1 MAAGRPP
8 PRQRC
13 LRQHAPKP
21 RLGIAV
27 VRRRLPRGASRR
39 LEGVARIGKIRA
51 WRRFITRHSAASPVD
66 SVMAAPGTTR
76 GSLLSRLGKQ
86 PGDPCA
92 WGAFVSLYGPA
103 VIRWCRQHGLQE
115 SDAADV
121 AQEVLL
127 RFWRHAA
134 SFRYDPEKRFR
145 AYLRRMVL
153 SALSDWSEA
162 KKGQRVVP
170 SGDAS
175 PSLLDSQPAR
185 EDLAARLEHAFD
197 TELLAAAMAEVE
209 RRVKPR
215 TWQAFRMLAID
226 NLPGREVAATLGMD
240 QRHVYVARSE
250 VQSMIRAV
258 IANRT
263 SPGMG

>member
-1 MAAGRPP
+1 
-8 PRQRC
+8 
-13 LRQHAPKP
+13 
-21 RLGIAV
+21 
-27 VRRRLPRGASRR
+27 
-39 LEGVARIGKIRA
+39 
-51 WRRFITRHSAASPVD
+51 
-66 SVMAAPGTTR
+66 MAAPGTTR

-103 VIRWCRQHGLQE
+103 VIRWCRQYGLQE

-145 AYLRRMVL
+145 AYLRRMVV
-153 SALSDWSEA
+153 SALSDWSEGR
-162 KKGQRVVP
+162 KREQVLP
-170 SGDAS
+170 SGEAS
-175 PSLLDSQPAR
+175 PSLLDGQPAR
-185 EDLAARLEHAFD
+185 EDLAARIERAFD
-197 TELLAAAMAEVE
+197 TEVLAAAMAEVE

-226 NLPGREVAATLGMD
+226 NLPGREVATRLGMD
-240 QRHVYVARSE
+240 PRHVYVARSE

-258 IANRT
+258 IGQRA
-263 SPGMG
+263 PDGIG

>member
-1 MAAGRPP
+1 M
-8 PRQRC
+8 
-13 LRQHAPKP
+13 
-21 RLGIAV
+21 
-27 VRRRLPRGASRR
+27 
-39 LEGVARIGKIRA
+39 
-51 WRRFITRHSAASPVD
+51 
-66 SVMAAPGTTR
+66 MAAPGTTR

-103 VIRWCRQHGLQE
+103 VLRWCRQYGLQE

-134 SFRYDPEKRFR
+134 SFRYDPDKRFR
-145 AYLRRMVL
+145 AYLRRMVV
-153 SALSDWSEA
+153 SALSDWSDARKRE
-162 KKGQRVVP
+162 QVLP
-170 SGDAS
+170 SGETS
-175 PSLLDSQPAR
+175 QTLLDTQPAR
-185 EDLAARLEHAFD
+185 EDLAARLERAFD
-197 TELLAAAMAEVE
+197 TELLAEAMAEVE

-240 QRHVYVARSE
+240 PRHVYVARSE
-250 VQSMIRAV
+250 VQSMIRAA